1 MVSGISTQDL
11 LNLKMEDSLSSLS
24 SAGSS
29 IVISDSLTAMEEFP
43 GFAAGDTES
52 DDSVSDPFQGIFY
65 HIMSLQDSTDILFY
79 NKPIFKNILTVLSK
93 QFSFPSEETVKF
105 QLKTYLDQK
114 KCILRIDKS
123 VMSLCASGP
132 GHISWKQKIF
142 RKLAQNVFR
151 TFVQENSS
159 LLDTNMVSTSFTQED
174 NEALIDEAVE
184 EPETEPPTGAEA
196 QQPEQVVEYTHLQDS
211 PVIRQISTLMDMI
224 STLQGQIT
232 TLTTQV
238 NDLVLTSQS

>member
-11 LNLKMEDSLSSLS
+11 LNLKMEDSMSSLS

-52 DDSVSDPFQGIFY
+52 DDNVSDPFQGIFY

-105 QLKTYLDQK
+105 QLKTYLDHK
-114 KCILRIDKS
+114 KCILCIDKS

-151 TFVQENSS
+151 TFVQRIAHYW
-159 LLDTNMVSTSFTQED
+159 TQIWCLQ
-174 NEALIDEAVE
+174 ALHRKIMR
-184 EPETEPPTGAEA
+184 
-196 QQPEQVVEYTHLQDS
+196 L
-211 PVIRQISTLMDMI
+211 
-224 STLQGQIT
+224 
-232 TLTTQV
+232 
-238 NDLVLTSQS
+238 